1 MYALG
6 VCRNLQSHLLM
17 ELNQL
22 KKKVDML
29 RRHRNKKVLED
40 EALVQQYLWDLKGP
54 HKDQQEET
62 IDFQSQ
68 EQQVETGSFVRLMVS
83 SICPCNF

>member
-22 KKKVDML
+22 KKKVHML

-40 EALVQQYLWDLKGP
+40 EALVLQYLCLKGAP
-54 HKDQQEET
+54 
-62 IDFQSQ
+62 
-68 EQQVETGSFVRLMVS
+68 
-83 SICPCNF
+83 

>member
-40 EALVQQYLWDLKGP
+40 EALVLQYLRDLKGL
-54 HKDQQEET
+54 HKDQ
-62 IDFQSQ
+62 
-68 EQQVETGSFVRLMVS
+68 
-83 SICPCNF
+83 

>member
-40 EALVQQYLWDLKGP
+40 EALVL
-54 HKDQQEET
+54 
-62 IDFQSQ
+62 
-68 EQQVETGSFVRLMVS
+68 
-83 SICPCNF
+83 

>member
-40 EALVQQYLWDLKGP
+40 EALVQQYLWDLKGL
-54 HKDQQEET
+54 HKDQ
-62 IDFQSQ
+62 
-68 EQQVETGSFVRLMVS
+68 
-83 SICPCNF
+83 

>member
-54 HKDQQEET
+54 HKDQQDRKST
-62 IDFQSQ
+62 
-68 EQQVETGSFVRLMVS
+68 RLNS
-83 SICPCNF
+83 SH

>member
-29 RRHRNKKVLED
+29 RRYRNKKVLED
-40 EALVQQYLWDLKGP
+40 EALVLQYLWDLKGL
-54 HKDQQEET
+54 HKDQ
-62 IDFQSQ
+62 
-68 EQQVETGSFVRLMVS
+68 
-83 SICPCNF
+83 

>member
-22 KKKVDML
+22 KKVDML

-40 EALVQQYLWDLKGP
+40 EALVL
-54 HKDQQEET
+54 
-62 IDFQSQ
+62 
-68 EQQVETGSFVRLMVS
+68 
-83 SICPCNF
+83 

>member
-17 ELNQL
+17 ELSQL

-40 EALVQQYLWDLKGP
+40 EALVLQYLWDLKGL
-54 HKDQQEET
+54 HKDQ
-62 IDFQSQ
+62 
-68 EQQVETGSFVRLMVS
+68 
-83 SICPCNF
+83 

>member
-22 KKKVDML
+22 KKKVDIL
-29 RRHRNKKVLED
+29 RRYRNKKVLED
-40 EALVQQYLWDLKGP
+40 EALVLQYLWDLKGL
-54 HKDQQEET
+54 HKDQ
-62 IDFQSQ
+62 
-68 EQQVETGSFVRLMVS
+68 
-83 SICPCNF
+83 

>member
-54 HKDQQEET
+54 HKDQ
-62 IDFQSQ
+62 
-68 EQQVETGSFVRLMVS
+68 
-83 SICPCNF
+83 